1 MKPSAMRIEL
11 SERRQ
16 RHVAGVLLTALALL
30 VGASLVTYRA
40 PQAGESFWSTPN
52 ASGPLGAWLAHQLVR
67 AWGRI
72 AVFGVPI
79 LFLAWGINR
88 LRARPAAPL
97 ALESAFG
104 TLLTVEALGLGG
116 LFGPAGRAWTGAVG
130 QGLAG
135 LAVGVLGPVGGA
147 IALVALFL
155 VSGMIAS
162 EIGFGLV
169 TTAWRLFVKAPAR
182 AVLEGARERH
192 ARARAES
199 LAGAPP
205 GTDAALAGA
214 VAIEPVRRRR
224 EPRVRDAGEAALAPE
239 DAVPV
244 APRIVTAR
252 PVTEGDALAAARRAE
267 ADAREARV
275 REKEARAFERAR
287 PKDAVP
293 PARTQGEIPFAS
305 GIADAAVEDTLAAEA
320 AGEGEIGG
328 PKPGE
333 DPDAPL
339 TAGMAGLAGTAAAAR
354 AMGASTLVRQP
365 EIPRIPYKPGDLP
378 GLDLLEDAPE
388 TVEPISEQ
396 ELTAEAQL
404 LTAKMLDF
412 GITGRVTEV
421 HPGPVVTMYE
431 FEPAA
436 GIKVSQITSRE
447 DDLALAMRARQIR
460 ILAPIPGKAAVGIEI
475 PNKKP
480 RTVYLKEVLASE
492 SYRGEKGALKIVL
505 GVDAGGNPFAYDISK
520 MPHVLVA
527 GATGAGKSVYLNVL
541 VTSLLYG
548 HGPDTLKF
556 VMVDPK
562 MLELTGYNG
571 IPHLLMPVVT
581 DAKRASRALRW
592 TVGEMERRYK
602 LLAGTGARNIEGFNS
617 KLAGPNPPTDA
628 EGGALEPLPY
638 IVVLVDELA
647 DLMLTAPLDI
657 EEPIA
662 RLAQMARAV
671 GIHLVL
677 ATQRPSVDV
686 LTGVIKANFPS
697 RIAFQVASKVDS
709 RTILDMNGA
718 EALLGHGDML
728 FLPAGKPEP
737 YRIHAPWLSEPEAS
751 RVADY
756 WRARAPLKP
765 PPSIEDQ
772 VVDDAEGD
780 DEEDDALVPEA
791 IRLVIMHQ
799 QGSTSLLQRRLKVG
813 YSRASRLM
821 DRLESMGVV
830 GPFMGSKARDVLVD
844 ESYLEELERH

>member
-1 MKPSAMRIEL
+1 
-11 SERRQ
+11 
-16 RHVAGVLLTALALL
+16 
-30 VGASLVTYRA
+30 
-40 PQAGESFWSTPN
+40 
-52 ASGPLGAWLAHQLVR
+52 ASGPLGAWLAHLLVR
-67 AWGRI
+67 AWGRV
-72 AVFGVPI
+72 AVFGVPV
-79 LFLAWGINR
+79 LFLAWGVNR

-104 TLLTVEALGLGG
+104 TLLTVEALGLIG
-116 LFGPAGRAWTGAVG
+116 LFGPGGRAWTGGVG

-155 VSGMIAS
+155 VTGLIAS

-169 TTAWRLFVKAPAR
+169 TMAWRLFVKAPAR

-192 ARARAES
+192 AQARARAEG
-199 LAGAPP
+199 LAGAPSE
-205 GTDAALAGA
+205 GAAALASA
-214 VAIEPVRRRR
+214 VAIEPARRRR
-224 EPRVRDAGEAALAPE
+224 EPRVRDAGEATLAPE

-252 PVTEGDALAAARRAE
+252 PVAEGDALAAARRAE
-267 ADAREARV
+267 AEAREARV
-275 REKEARAFERAR
+275 REREKEARALERAR
-287 PKDAVP
+287 PKEAP
-293 PARTQGEIPFAS
+293 PRTQGEIPFAS
-305 GIADAAVEDTLAAEA
+305 DIADAAVEDTLAAEA
-320 AGEGEIGG
+320 AGEGEIGV

-354 AMGASTLVRQP
+354 AMGASALVRQP

-388 TVEPISEQ
+388 TVEAISEQ

-602 LLAGTGARNIEGFNS
+602 LLAGTGGS
-617 KLAGPNPPTDA
+617 PLSTAGA
-628 EGGALEPLPY
+628 
-638 IVVLVDELA
+638 
-647 DLMLTAPLDI
+647 
-657 EEPIA
+657 
-662 RLAQMARAV
+662 
-671 GIHLVL
+671 
-677 ATQRPSVDV
+677 
-686 LTGVIKANFPS
+686 
-697 RIAFQVASKVDS
+697 AF
-709 RTILDMNGA
+709 
-718 EALLGHGDML
+718 
-728 FLPAGKPEP
+728 
-737 YRIHAPWLSEPEAS
+737 
-751 RVADY
+751 
-756 WRARAPLKP
+756 
-765 PPSIEDQ
+765 
-772 VVDDAEGD
+772 
-780 DEEDDALVPEA
+780 
-791 IRLVIMHQ
+791 
-799 QGSTSLLQRRLKVG
+799 
-813 YSRASRLM
+813 
-821 DRLESMGVV
+821 
-830 GPFMGSKARDVLVD
+830 
-844 ESYLEELERH
+844 